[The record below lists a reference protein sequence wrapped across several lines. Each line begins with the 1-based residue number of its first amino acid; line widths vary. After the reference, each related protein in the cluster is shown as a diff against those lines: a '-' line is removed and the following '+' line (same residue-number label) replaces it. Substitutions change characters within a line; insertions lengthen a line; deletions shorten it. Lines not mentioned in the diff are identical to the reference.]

1 MGPSG
6 RRRGG
11 ARTREGAFGTGCD
24 ERASERVSRGVPGR
38 FHSGAFMPYLC
49 NKSFCLGCFI
59 CHRRLLL
66 APHPPKAES
75 WENPLLRFPMRPGVS
90 SRGCGQ
96 PRRQRPT
103 GPRLLVPG
111 QWSQG
116 TRTPCGRGGLAG
128 GSLCSGPSPE
138 LGGLRASS
146 LACWV
151 APCSQICTVGRE
163 PRSSRSTWGPGKLRA
178 RADGGPL
185 EPPRRSSKKGPSL
198 ASGPGQGGSPGR
210 AVPGAQL
217 TEPSVQH
224 GGRHGQQALRSRD
237 LAAPSAPTSPGRDG
251 RAHGEASGR
260 QSHRSGTG
268 FLTGRARVLPRGPGP
283 SGPATGLPQQLPG
296 RPQAPV
302 PKERR
307 LR

>member
-1 MGPSG
+1 MSQ
-6 RRRGG
+6 
-11 ARTREGAFGTGCD
+11 E
-24 ERASERVSRGVPGR
+24 
-38 FHSGAFMPYLC
+38 
-49 NKSFCLGCFI
+49 
-59 CHRRLLL
+59 
-66 APHPPKAES
+66 APPRPPPPKSRILGKSPLTVPHAARCEQLGLRTAPPTAAEGS
-75 WENPLLRFPMRPGVS
+75 PAAGAWPVEPGDEDS
-90 SRGCGQ
+90 MWPRG
-96 PRRQRPT
+96 
-103 GPRLLVPG
+103 
-111 QWSQG
+111 
-116 TRTPCGRGGLAG
+116 AG
-128 GSLCSGPSPE
+128 GVSLCSGPSPE
-138 LGGLRASS
+138 LGGLGPPPWPAG
-146 LACWV
+146 WP

-163 PRSSRSTWGPGKLRA
+163 PLSSRSTWGPGKLRA

-185 EPPRRSSKKGPSL
+185 KPPRRSSKKGPSL

-260 QSHRSGTG
+260 QPHRSGTG

-296 RPQAPV
+296 RPQARV